1 MAWAALFP
9 GQGSQSP
16 GMGKFLFEQ
25 FPVAKRCFEEA
36 SDTLAVDFKKLC
48 FEGSEAELALTENT
62 QPCLLL
68 VSTATYRVLNE
79 ELGFMPRAA
88 AGHSIGEYAAV
99 VAAGAMAFADG
110 MTAVRK
116 RGQAMQSAVPL
127 GVGGMTAIMGLEPD
141 QVMQLC
147 QWAEKE
153 TKSGPAQPA
162 NINAPGQIVI
172 SGRKSVLDWAAANFK
187 AEVIPGAGR
196 VKFIPL
202 KVSAPFHCSM
212 MKPAEEAMAD
222 VLGGM
227 NFNDAEFPIV
237 QNVTAEAVREG
248 DQLRS
253 NLIKQV
259 SAPVRWI
266 ECTQKLL
273 QLEIKHAVEAGT
285 GKVLNGLSKK
295 IAGDNLTVFNV
306 NSLEDIKTLENRL
319 KGSGA

>member
-1 MAWAALFP
+1 
-9 GQGSQSP
+9 
-16 GMGKFLFEQ
+16 
-25 FPVAKRCFEEA
+25 
-36 SDTLAVDFKKLC
+36 
-48 FEGSEAELALTENT
+48 
-62 QPCLLL
+62 
-68 VSTATYRVLNE
+68 
-79 ELGFMPRAA
+79 
-88 AGHSIGEYAAV
+88 
-99 VAAGAMAFADG
+99 
-110 MTAVRK
+110 
-116 RGQAMQSAVPL
+116 
-127 GVGGMTAIMGLEPD
+127 
-141 QVMQLC
+141 
-147 QWAEKE
+147 
-153 TKSGPAQPA
+153 
-162 NINAPGQIVI
+162 VI

-212 MKPAEEAMAD
+212 MKPAEEVMSD